1 MSRFGIFASATC
13 AAALLASAPAH
24 ADYVIEE
31 DPAFPSVLFVEFD
44 TTTTPKVYLAPSPG
58 SIDMT
63 IINGG
68 DNPGQIDA
76 STTDPTSPDLQN
88 ADQASTDQDADEEE
102 DDEDFDDDQTA
113 STAPIEQR
121 IEDRL
126 RELDTSDTAVED
138 FIIER
143 TIEDNILSDAD
154 LLR

>member
-13 AAALLASAPAH
+13 TAALLASAPAH
-24 ADYVIEE
+24 ADYTIEE

-44 TTTTPKVYLAPSPG
+44 TSTMPKVYMAPSPG
-58 SIDMT
+58 SVGMT
-63 IINGG
+63 VINGG
-68 DNPGQIDA
+68 DNPAQIDA
-76 STTDPTSPDLQN
+76 STTDPNSPDLQN

-102 DDEDFDDDQTA
+102 DDEDFDDEQTA
-113 STAPIEQR
+113 STSPIEQR

-126 RELDTSDTAVED
+126 RELDESDTAVED

-143 TIEDNILSDAD
+143 TIQDNILDDAD